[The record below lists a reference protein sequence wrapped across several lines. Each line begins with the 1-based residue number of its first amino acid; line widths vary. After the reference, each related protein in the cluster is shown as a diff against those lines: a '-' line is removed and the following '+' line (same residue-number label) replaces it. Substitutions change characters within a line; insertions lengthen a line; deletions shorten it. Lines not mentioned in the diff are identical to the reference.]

1 MSRHAPSALLGVG
14 VSALLSV
21 LCLTVAVAPAD
32 AQRYRRPGGPT
43 TVITP
48 LPRGPLSDFGSPTL
62 GSTLPDLPPAL
73 KIEPQ
78 PAAPAVVELP
88 TVRIIR
94 FRCDL
99 APDSRECKNPD
110 SGDGGGDD
118 ETCNCARDICR
129 INGTG
134 NRVCEKLQ

>member
-1 MSRHAPSALLGVG
+1 MSRHVPSTLLVVG
-14 VSALLSV
+14 VSALLNV

-62 GSTLPDLPPAL
+62 GPTLPDLPPTPT
-73 KIEPQ
+73 IETQ
-78 PAAPAVVELP
+78 PKPPVAVQRP

-110 SGDGGGDD
+110 SGDSGGDD
-118 ETCNCARDICR
+118 EMCNCARDICR
-129 INGTG
+129 TTRIG
-134 NRVCEKLQ
+134 NRVCEKRR